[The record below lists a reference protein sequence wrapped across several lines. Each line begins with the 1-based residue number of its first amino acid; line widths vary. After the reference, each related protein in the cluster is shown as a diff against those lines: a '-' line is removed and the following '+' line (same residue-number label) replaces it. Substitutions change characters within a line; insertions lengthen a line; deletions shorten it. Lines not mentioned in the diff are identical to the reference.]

1 MAVTLSARQ
10 AGGELGLGPAGRW
23 SIQATRPRIALTGVL
38 LAAAM
43 PVRPFHSLP
52 LVHSVSILDL
62 ALIALAAT
70 LFLDIAI
77 RPLDIGYPA
86 LFWLLFAPV
95 LITTAS
101 FVWSHDRAA
110 TLRTVL
116 IYGEGIVAYL
126 VVIRELEGAPPA
138 RVITFIRRY
147 SYWLIIPAVL
157 LLLHVPGFQPR
168 TAAGA
173 TSGNYLTYFSRLSH
187 PVLGPS
193 NNLATVLAFFAP
205 LLVYW
210 GHVMSDRRTSRAG
223 FITFAAIVLT
233 LSRGILLAF
242 LVAGALYLPFVAGR
256 GANAARGL
264 GIKIAATVAL
274 GVAALGFF
282 YAVNAPTHSLFKDRL
297 STANVNTR
305 LTLYSDALRA
315 IASNPLIGLGGGVT
329 GGQPVTTTT
338 PSASINLFSAQATTT
353 PSDSVQKANI
363 HNTYLQQILY
373 FGLPLGTLISLAL
386 CGTAGVFLA
395 RRRSVALAGVIAYAL
410 MVQLVSFLFESSFE
424 GTVLRLLF
432 YLSVG
437 LATALLR
444 SVEQQRSAT
453 TTPTR

>member
-1 MAVTLSARQ
+1 M
-10 AGGELGLGPAGRW
+10 
-23 SIQATRPRIALTGVL
+23 QATRPRIALTGVL

-52 LVHSVSILDL
+52 LVHSLSILDL
-62 ALIALAAT
+62 ALVALAVT
-70 LFLDIAI
+70 LFLDLAI
-77 RPLDIGYPA
+77 RPIDVGYPA
-86 LFWLLFAPV
+86 LFWLLSFPV
-95 LITTAS
+95 VVTTAS
-101 FVWSHDRAA
+101 FAWSHDRAA

-116 IYGEGIVAYL
+116 VYVEGIVAYL
-126 VVIRELEGAPPA
+126 FVIRELDGAPAA
-138 RVITFIRRY
+138 RVIAFIRRY
-147 SYWLIIPAVL
+147 SYWVIIPAIL

-168 TAAGA
+168 TAAGS

-205 LLVYW
+205 ILVYW

-223 FITFAAIVLT
+223 LIAFAAIVLT

-242 LVAGALYLPFVAGR
+242 LIAGVLYLPLVAGR
-256 GANAARGL
+256 GPRSARGL
-264 GIKIAATVAL
+264 GAKIAATVVL
-274 GVAALGFF
+274 GIAALGLF

-297 STANVNTR
+297 STANVDTR
-305 LTLYSDALRA
+305 LTLYSDALKE
-315 IASNPLIGLGGGVT
+315 IASNPFIGLGGGVT
-329 GGQPVTTTT
+329 GGQPGATTT
-338 PSASINLFSAQATTT
+338 PATAINLFNAQAATT
-353 PSDSVQKANI
+353 PSDSAQKANI
-363 HNTYLQQILY
+363 HNTYLQQVLY

-395 RRRSVALAGVIAYAL
+395 RRRSIALAGIIAYAL

-444 SVEQQRSAT
+444 SVEQERAAPT
-453 TTPTR
+453 TLETR